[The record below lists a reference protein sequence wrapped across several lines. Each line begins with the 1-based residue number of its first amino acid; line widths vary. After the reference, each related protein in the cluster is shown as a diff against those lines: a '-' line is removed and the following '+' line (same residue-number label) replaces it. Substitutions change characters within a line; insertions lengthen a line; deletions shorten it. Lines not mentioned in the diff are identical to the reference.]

1 MRSPTNERPD
11 DLKRPAPLPAREVV
25 GASAGREPLL
35 AGEWADDSEGSP
47 SASPPNPD
55 PTFSGTG
62 DERDGTRR
70 APKTKH
76 VPERTCVLT
85 RRTAPQHELIRLA
98 LGPDDTVHPDV
109 LGRAGGRGAWIGVRR
124 DELERALAKGKLRGV
139 LARAFRT
146 NDLAVPAELPARIA
160 DALERATLDRL
171 GMEARASTLLTGSSR
186 IEEAARSGAVELL
199 LHAADARPDG
209 RRSLDQAWRVGRD
222 REGSGEQGVVLP
234 VDRTSLSVALGRD
247 NAVHV
252 AVIEPGAGVRVGR
265 LVDRWRHYLGST
277 NDTAGAHDARSAGD
291 DTNDDT
297 NDDTMGMA

>member
-1 MRSPTNERPD
+1 M
-11 DLKRPAPLPAREVV
+11 
-25 GASAGREPLL
+25 
-35 AGEWADDSEGSP
+35 
-47 SASPPNPD
+47 
-55 PTFSGTG
+55 
-62 DERDGTRR
+62 
-70 APKTKH
+70 
-76 VPERTCVLT
+76 LT
-85 RRTAPQHELIRLA
+85 RRTAPQHELTRLA
-98 LGPDDTVHPDV
+98 LGPDDAVHPDV

-146 NDLAVPAELPARIA
+146 NDLAVPVELPARIA

-234 VDRTSLSVALGRD
+234 VDRDLPICGIGARQCGARGR
-247 NAVHV
+247 HRTGRGR
-252 AVIEPGAGVRVGR
+252 PG
-265 LVDRWRHYLGST
+265 
-277 NDTAGAHDARSAGD
+277 RSAGRPLAALPRQHERH
-291 DTNDDT
+291 
-297 NDDTMGMA
+297 GRRARRAFGR